1 MKAVKLKTEY
11 LKNPLGIDIKNPRFM
26 WNCEGGK
33 AQSAYRLIASDT
45 RGNILWDSGKVESSQ
60 MTFIQYPLDT
70 PSRLRVNWK
79 VKLWDENGLEGDWS
93 EPAFFEIGLRNASD
107 WSAKWIT
114 GNYNVN
120 RKQRYPVDCFKKEF
134 ECKKPIL
141 SARLYM
147 TACGIYSA
155 GLNGTD
161 FTMPLAPGIT
171 EYRKRIQYQTYDVT
185 ALLHEGSNV
194 LCAELA
200 DGWYRG
206 SVGAWGLKNQYGTET
221 KLLAQLEIKYTDGTV
236 QTVISDGSWLWSS
249 DGAIRFADNKD
260 GERVNANNIPSYKNH
275 AKETVCKVLPS
286 ASNNFPIAEK
296 ERFKPTLSVTPSGK
310 KLLDFGQNIAGYAEF
325 EVTARKGQKIILEF
339 GELLRDGELT
349 LENIQCKNK
358 HKTTPLQRVEY
369 ICKEGKNHYK
379 TKFAIFGFQYVSID
393 TDIDIDPEDFT
404 AIAVYSDMEET
415 GFFNSSNELLN
426 KFVEVT
432 KWSAKGNST
441 DLPTDCPTRERH
453 GWTGDAQIF
462 CKTASYLFDYAP
474 FAEKFVRDMCDEQL
488 KNGDFR
494 QIAPRGGVD
503 FYMTFMD
510 GSAGWSDAGVFI
522 PYRLYKQYGD
532 RKILERFYP
541 NMRAFA
547 EYKIK
552 TLGKWYPTALPT
564 GVGLKNFRNISN
576 YRQSYGE
583 WAEPADVKA
592 LKFTDFVNPNP
603 EETTAYIVFMLEA
616 MADIARILGKDDDRR
631 LYEKNAARARKGY
644 SALVTTKK
652 FSIDT
657 DRQAKLVRP
666 LYIGLLNEK
675 QSEYAK
681 KRLIKALD
689 NYSWR
694 LGTGFLSTPLILSV
708 LADIDIEYAY
718 RLLENEQMPGWLFM
732 PKNGANTVWESWE
745 GTAAQG
751 GIASLNHYSKGAVCE
766 WLFGTMCGINVAREN
781 RFTIFPRPGGHFEF
795 AEASYDSVYGK
806 MFVRWDKTD
815 GGYKYKISVPSNC
828 QADIILPDGRKQTV
842 GAGEYEF

>member
-1 MKAVKLKTEY
+1 
-11 LKNPLGIDIKNPRFM
+11 
-26 WNCEGGK
+26 
-33 AQSAYRLIASDT
+33 
-45 RGNILWDSGKVESSQ
+45 
-60 MTFIQYPLDT
+60 
-70 PSRLRVNWK
+70 
-79 VKLWDENGLEGDWS
+79 
-93 EPAFFEIGLRNASD
+93 
-107 WSAKWIT
+107 
-114 GNYNVN
+114 
-120 RKQRYPVDCFKKEF
+120 
-134 ECKKPIL
+134 
-141 SARLYM
+141 
-147 TACGIYSA
+147 
-155 GLNGTD
+155 
-161 FTMPLAPGIT
+161 
-171 EYRKRIQYQTYDVT
+171 
-185 ALLHEGSNV
+185 
-194 LCAELA
+194 
-200 DGWYRG
+200 
-206 SVGAWGLKNQYGTET
+206 
-221 KLLAQLEIKYTDGTV
+221 
-236 QTVISDGSWLWSS
+236 
-249 DGAIRFADNKD
+249 
-260 GERVNANNIPSYKNH
+260 
-275 AKETVCKVLPS
+275 
-286 ASNNFPIAEK
+286 
-296 ERFKPTLSVTPSGK
+296 
-310 KLLDFGQNIAGYAEF
+310 
-325 EVTARKGQKIILEF
+325 
-339 GELLRDGELT
+339 
-349 LENIQCKNK
+349 
-358 HKTTPLQRVEY
+358 
-369 ICKEGKNHYK
+369 
-379 TKFAIFGFQYVSID
+379 
-393 TDIDIDPEDFT
+393 
-404 AIAVYSDMEET
+404 
-415 GFFNSSNELLN
+415 
-426 KFVEVT
+426 
-432 KWSAKGNST
+432 
-441 DLPTDCPTRERH
+441 
-453 GWTGDAQIF
+453 
-462 CKTASYLFDYAP
+462 
-474 FAEKFVRDMCDEQL
+474 MCDEQL
-488 KNGDFR
+488 KNGNFR
-494 QIAPRGGVD
+494 QISPRGGVD

-666 LYIGLLNEK
+666 LYIGLLDEK
-675 QSEYAK
+675 QTEYAK

-689 NYSWR
+689 NYLWR

-766 WLFGTMCGINVAREN
+766 WLFGTMCGINVEGEN
-781 RFTIFPRPGGHFEF
+781 KFKISPRPGGHFEF

-806 MFVRWDKTD
+806 IFVRWDKTD

-828 QADIILPDGRKQTV
+828 KADIILPDGRKQTF

>member
-1 MKAVKLKTEY
+1 M
-11 LKNPLGIDIKNPRFM
+11 
-26 WNCEGGK
+26 
-33 AQSAYRLIASDT
+33 
-45 RGNILWDSGKVESSQ
+45 
-60 MTFIQYPLDT
+60 
-70 PSRLRVNWK
+70 
-79 VKLWDENGLEGDWS
+79 
-93 EPAFFEIGLRNASD
+93 
-107 WSAKWIT
+107 
-114 GNYNVN
+114 
-120 RKQRYPVDCFKKEF
+120 
-134 ECKKPIL
+134 
-141 SARLYM
+141 
-147 TACGIYSA
+147 
-155 GLNGTD
+155 
-161 FTMPLAPGIT
+161 
-171 EYRKRIQYQTYDVT
+171 
-185 ALLHEGSNV
+185 
-194 LCAELA
+194 
-200 DGWYRG
+200 
-206 SVGAWGLKNQYGTET
+206 
-221 KLLAQLEIKYTDGTV
+221 
-236 QTVISDGSWLWSS
+236 
-249 DGAIRFADNKD
+249 
-260 GERVNANNIPSYKNH
+260 
-275 AKETVCKVLPS
+275 
-286 ASNNFPIAEK
+286 
-296 ERFKPTLSVTPSGK
+296 
-310 KLLDFGQNIAGYAEF
+310 
-325 EVTARKGQKIILEF
+325 
-339 GELLRDGELT
+339 RDGELT

-379 TKFAIFGFQYVSID
+379 TKFAIFGFQYISVE
-393 TDIDIDPEDFT
+393 TDVTVRPEDFT
-404 AIAVYSDMEET
+404 AIAVYSDMDET
-415 GFFNSSNELLN
+415 GYFNSSNELLN
-426 KFVEVT
+426 KFVEAT
-432 KWSAKGNST
+432 KWSAKSNST

-474 FAEKFVRDMCDEQL
+474 FAEKYVRDMCDEQL
-488 KNGDFR
+488 KNGNFR
-494 QIAPRGGVD
+494 QISPRGGVD

-666 LYIGLLNEK
+666 LYIGLLDEK
-675 QSEYAK
+675 QTEYAK

-708 LADIDIEYAY
+708 LADIDIGYAY

-732 PKNGANTVWESWE
+732 PKNGATTIWESWE
-745 GTAAQG
+745 GTKAQG

-766 WLFGTMCGINVAREN
+766 WLFGTMCGINVAGEN
-781 RFTIFPRPGGHFEF
+781 KFKISPRPGGHFEF

-806 MFVRWDKTD
+806 ISVRWDKTD